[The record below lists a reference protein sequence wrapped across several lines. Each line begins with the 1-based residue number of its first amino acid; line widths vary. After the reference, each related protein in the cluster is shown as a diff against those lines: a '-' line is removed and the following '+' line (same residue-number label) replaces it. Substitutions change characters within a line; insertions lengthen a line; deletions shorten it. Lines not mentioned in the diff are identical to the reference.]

1 MKMKIKFYSD
11 NVTFPK
17 RSYSTDGGLDLYMP
31 CEGTIAPHTTE
42 VYGLGLGVQIPEGYT
57 AMIVPRSSIAKK
69 GLILQTQLID
79 CGYTGEIHMI
89 VTNSNNIPYSFN
101 KDDRLGSLLI
111 IPCLSP
117 ELEVVDEFEA
127 TERGSK
133 GLGSTKA

>member
-1 MKMKIKFYSD
+1 MKMKIKFYSKD
-11 NVTFPK
+11 VKFPK
-17 RSYSTDGGLDLYMP
+17 RSYTTDGGLDLYMP
-31 CEGTIAPHTTE
+31 CGGTIAPHTTE
-42 VYGLGLGVQIPEGYT
+42 TYGLGLGVEIPKGYT

-89 VTNSNNIPYSFN
+89 VTNSNNESYTFN

-127 TERGSK
+127 TERGSN
-133 GLGSTKA
+133 GLGSTKN